1 MRVSVTEVGS
11 QKAALRKLGDV
22 ALRDIDPRIRQAMVI
37 DGIRRHDPEFLEL
50 LEESTVDPLVRNT
63 ALAIVN
69 DCADNDDECE
79 IHSVYNAVK
88 HGDSKVVGLERGLKY
103 MSDPRWADFFSTPS
117 RTLRQLAA
125 GINGED
131 CDGHAALLC
140 ALLGSLGFLTAL
152 RVWGK
157 QKGEFTHVY
166 ALVGFPKIDP
176 NQWIALD
183 TTVPDA
189 TPGWE
194 PPGGHVLTAVLDGT

>member
-22 ALRDIDPRIRQAMVI
+22 ASRDIDPRIREAVI
-37 DGIRRHDPEFLEL
+37 QGINARDPEFLEFI
-50 LEESTVDPLVRNT
+50 EQSTVDPLVRNT
-63 ALAIVN
+63 ALTIVN
-69 DCADNDDECE
+69 DCDKNDDECE
-79 IHSVYNAVK
+79 VHSIYNAVK
-88 HGDSKVVGLERGLKY
+88 HGDERVTGLERGLKY
-103 MSDPRWADFFSTPS
+103 MSDPRWADFFSTAS

-140 ALLGSLGFLTAL
+140 ALLGSLGYLTAL
-152 RVWGK
+152 RVWGQK
-157 QKGEFTHVY
+157 KGEYTHVY
-166 ALVGFPKIDP
+166 AMVGFPKIDP
-176 NQWIALD
+176 TEWVALD
-183 TTVPDA
+183 TTVDEA